1 MALVNCTINSQ
12 SLTKTAGAQIGSDNA
27 QLVITPNDGFVV
39 TAGDFTNNTGVL
51 SGVSSI
57 SLSDSGTPGT
67 IGNTVLVSVDLD
79 DTFTMPSSDTNIVID
94 IDGSAQLAQFSLTG
108 NYNILQENTTSSNGN
123 TSYTATGNYNQTV
136 SVFTK
141 TITASANYYFKNL
154 PYYYID
160 SNYENNYTVTEVNTT
175 DSNGN
180 VTAVTFTVTFLM
192 PNENVSG
199 DTIYFVANA
208 SPLTIVLEE
217 IYSYAIATANI
228 PSNGVIRTL
237 ELLGNPNA
245 DFNITIETNNGVAPF
260 NTYDF
265 TTNEFTSDVTSLGA
279 SVMPAQGFVAYDI
292 FFPPSVADVY
302 KITLSGD
309 LNLPAAKPNPFTIS
323 QYGDIDITVGIDSID
338 GTLFL
343 RQDQII
349 TTRAGQNNSFNKTL
363 SFEVF
368 TDPSL
373 NNPQLLYIGNQP
385 NISDWVISALDGS
398 DIEVLSTSITGN
410 GTNTLTVTVELGIIE
425 TGTSNVNISL
435 DIDPYFNTPPVAVA
449 DSASVNKG
457 DDVTIDVLSN
467 DSDADGDSLS
477 ITIVS
482 NPTAGTVA
490 TNASN
495 QLVYTHDDSNTLAD
509 SFTYKISDG
518 FNFSNIVTVTI
529 GIGVLPGE
537 SINASGA
544 VGVYL
549 VPIVLGTEAGTYK
562 VHFNAA
568 SVPDRVQILFDSAGI
583 SNNLADMEI
592 QADSLFVGGD
602 TSPADSLVT
611 NNSITNPFV
620 DNIINNDYDSTTTV
634 HTLDEFLYNGSSF
647 DATNNTVSIDFTA
660 ADIADNSANRSD
672 AVPNGQGQIG
682 VQNLVYTSISD
693 TTGTSNLNYADGNI
707 CITFTKTATTA
718 FNGYIRVYGM
728 TLPGSITSW
737 RIFQTE
743 FVTS

>member
-1 MALVNCTINSQ
+1 
-12 SLTKTAGAQIGSDNA
+12 
-27 QLVITPNDGFVV
+27 
-39 TAGDFTNNTGVL
+39 
-51 SGVSSI
+51 
-57 SLSDSGTPGT
+57 
-67 IGNTVLVSVDLD
+67 
-79 DTFTMPSSDTNIVID
+79 
-94 IDGSAQLAQFSLTG
+94 
-108 NYNILQENTTSSNGN
+108 
-123 TSYTATGNYNQTV
+123 
-136 SVFTK
+136 
-141 TITASANYYFKNL
+141 
-154 PYYYID
+154 
-160 SNYENNYTVTEVNTT
+160 
-175 DSNGN
+175 
-180 VTAVTFTVTFLM
+180 
-192 PNENVSG
+192 
-199 DTIYFVANA
+199 
-208 SPLTIVLEE
+208 
-217 IYSYAIATANI
+217 
-228 PSNGVIRTL
+228 
-237 ELLGNPNA
+237 
-245 DFNITIETNNGVAPF
+245 
-260 NTYDF
+260 
-265 TTNEFTSDVTSLGA
+265 
-279 SVMPAQGFVAYDI
+279 
-292 FFPPSVADVY
+292 
-302 KITLSGD
+302 
-309 LNLPAAKPNPFTIS
+309 
-323 QYGDIDITVGIDSID
+323 
-338 GTLFL
+338 
-343 RQDQII
+343 
-349 TTRAGQNNSFNKTL
+349 
-363 SFEVF
+363 
-368 TDPSL
+368 
-373 NNPQLLYIGNQP
+373 LYIGNQP

-537 SINASGA
+537 SVSASGSS
-544 VGVYL
+544 GIYL

-562 VHFNAA
+562 VHFDSA
-568 SVPDRVQILFDSAGI
+568 SIPDRVQILFDSAGI
-583 SNNLADMEI
+583 SNDLADMEI

-602 TSPADSLVT
+602 TSPPDISNTGLVN
-611 NNSITNPFV
+611 NNSTSNGDV
-620 DNIINNDYDSTTTV
+620 DDIINGSPHN
-634 HTLDEFLYNGSSF
+634 LDEYLYNGSSF
-647 DATNNTVSIDFTA
+647 DDTNNNTTISFSQ

-672 AVPNGQGQIG
+672 AVPNGTGQIG

-718 FNGYIRVYGM
+718 FNGYIRVYGID
-728 TLPGSITSW
+728 TNTFWGIK
-737 RIFQTE
+737 QTE

>member
-12 SLTKTAGAQIGSDNA
+12 SLTKTAGSQIGSDNA
-27 QLVITPNDGFVV
+27 QLVITPNSGYVV

-57 SLSDSGTPGT
+57 TLSDSGAPGE

-79 DTFTMPSSDTNIVID
+79 DTFVMPGADTNIVID
-94 IDGSAQLAQFSLTG
+94 IDGSAVLAQFSLTG
-108 NYNILQENTTSSNGN
+108 NYNISQENTTSSNGN
-123 TSYTATGNYNQTV
+123 TAYTATGNYNQTV

-192 PNENVSG
+192 PNQNVSG
-199 DTIYFVANA
+199 DTVYFIANA

-265 TTNEFTSDVTSLGA
+265 TTSEFTSDVTSLGA
-279 SVMPAQGFVAYDI
+279 SVMPAQGFVEYDI
-292 FFPPSVADVY
+292 FFPPSAADVY

-309 LNLPAAKPNPFTIS
+309 LNLPATKPNPFTIS

-373 NNPQLLYIGNQP
+373 NNPQTLYIGDQP
-385 NISDWVISALDGS
+385 NISNWVISALNGS
-398 DIEVLSTSITGN
+398 DIEVVSTSITGN
-410 GTNTLTVTVELGIIE
+410 GTNTLTVTVELSIIE

-490 TNASN
+490 TNVSN

-537 SINASGA
+537 SVSVSSSGS
-544 VGVYL
+544 GIYL
-549 VPIVLGTEAGTYK
+549 VPIVLGSEAGTYK
-562 VHFNAA
+562 IHFNAA
-568 SVPDRVQILFDSAGI
+568 SVPDRVQILFDSAGT
-583 SNNLADMEI
+583 SNDLADMEI
-592 QADSLFVGGD
+592 QADSLFIGGN
-602 TSPADSLVT
+602 TSPPAPTSTSLVA
-611 NNSITNPFV
+611 NNSTTNPQV
-620 DNIINNDYDSTTTV
+620 GAIINSSPHD
-634 HTLDEFLYNGSSF
+634 LDEYLYNGSSF
-647 DATNNTVSIDFTA
+647 DDTNNNTTISFTQ

-672 AVPNGQGQIG
+672 AVPNGTGQIG
-682 VQNLVYTSISD
+682 VQNLVYTSGTD
-693 TTGTSNLNYADGNI
+693 TVGTSNLNYADGNI
-707 CITFTKTATTA
+707 CITFTKSTTTA
-718 FNGYIRVYGM
+718 FNGYIRVY
-728 TLPGSITSW
+728 SIDANTFW
-737 RIFQTE
+737 QIHQTE

>member
-228 PSNGVIRTL
+228 PSNGVIRNL

-292 FFPPSVADVY
+292 FFPPSAADVY

-490 TNASN
+490 TNANN

-537 SINASGA
+537 SLSANSYGSGI
-544 VGVYL
+544 YL

-562 VHFNAA
+562 LHFNAA
-568 SVPDRVQILFDSAGI
+568 GVPDRVQILFDSAGI
-583 SNNLADMEI
+583 SNDLADMEI
-592 QADSLFVGGD
+592 QADSLFIGGN
-602 TSPADSLVT
+602 TSPPAISNTGLVN
-611 NNSITNPFV
+611 NNSTSNGDV
-620 DNIINNDYDSTTTV
+620 ADIINGSPHD
-634 HTLDEFLYNGSSF
+634 LDEYLYNGSSF
-647 DATNNTVSIDFTA
+647 DDTNNNTTISFSQ
-660 ADIADNSANRSD
+660 ADIADNSA
-672 AVPNGQGQIG
+672 
-682 VQNLVYTSISD
+682 
-693 TTGTSNLNYADGNI
+693 
-707 CITFTKTATTA
+707 
-718 FNGYIRVYGM
+718 
-728 TLPGSITSW
+728 
-737 RIFQTE
+737 
-743 FVTS
+743 

>member
-27 QLVITPNDGFVV
+27 QLVITPNDGYVV

-57 SLSDSGTPGT
+57 TLSDSGTPGE
-67 IGNTVLVSVDLD
+67 IGNTILVSVDLE
-79 DTFTMPSSDTNIVID
+79 DTFIMPGADTNIVID
-94 IDGSAQLAQFSLTG
+94 IDGEAVLAQFSLTG
-108 NYNILQENTTSSNGN
+108 NYNISQENTTSSNGN
-123 TSYTATGNYNQTV
+123 TSYTAAGNYNQTV

-154 PYYYID
+154 PYYYIN
-160 SNYENNYTVTEVNTT
+160 SNYENNYTVTTANTT

-217 IYSYAIATANI
+217 IYSYAIATADI

-245 DFNITIETNNGVAPF
+245 DFNITIETNNGVVPF

-292 FFPPSVADVY
+292 FFPPSAADVY

-309 LNLPAAKPNPFTIS
+309 LNLPVAKPNPFTIS
-323 QYGDIDITVGIDSID
+323 QYGDIDITIGIDSID
-338 GTLFL
+338 GTLTL
-343 RQDQII
+343 SPDQII
-349 TTRAGQNNSFNKTL
+349 TTRAGQNNTFTKIL
-363 SFEVF
+363 SFTV
-368 TDPSL
+368 TDTSPI
-373 NNPQLLYIGNQP
+373 YIGPQP
-385 NISDWVISALDGS
+385 DVSDWVISALDGS
-398 DIEVLSTSITGN
+398 DIEIVSTGITGN
-410 GTNTLTVTVELGIIE
+410 GTNTLTVTIELVIIE
-425 TGTSNVNISL
+425 TGTSNANISL

-449 DSASVNKG
+449 DSVSVNKG
-457 DDVTIDVLSN
+457 DAVTIDALSN

-482 NPTAGTVA
+482 DPTAGTVA

-495 QLVYTHDDSNTLAD
+495 QLVYTHDDSNTSAD

-537 SINASGA
+537 SVSASGSS
-544 VGVYL
+544 GIYL

-562 VHFNAA
+562 VHFSAA
-568 SVPDRVQILFDSAGI
+568 GVPDRIQILFDSAGV
-583 SNNLADMEI
+583 SNDLADMDV
-592 QADSLFVGGD
+592 QADSLFIGGF
-602 TSPADSLVT
+602 TEETGILAGLTT
-611 NNSITNPFV
+611 NNLPSNSTYV
-620 DNIINNDYDSTTTV
+620 SDIINNSPHD
-634 HTLDEFLYNGSSF
+634 LDEFLYNGSSF
-647 DATNNTVSIDFTA
+647 DDTGNNTSVSFTQ
-660 ADIADNSANRSD
+660 ADIADNSATRTD
-672 AVPNGQGQIG
+672 AVPNGTGQIG
-682 VQNLVYTSISD
+682 VQNLVYTSIFD
-693 TTGTSNLNYADGNI
+693 TTGISNLNYADGRI
-707 CITFTKTATTA
+707 CITFTKTTTTA
-718 FNGYIRVYGM
+718 FNGYIRVYGIDDF
-728 TLPGSITSW
+728 TIWSIYK
-737 RIFQTE
+737 TE
-743 FVTS
+743 FIES